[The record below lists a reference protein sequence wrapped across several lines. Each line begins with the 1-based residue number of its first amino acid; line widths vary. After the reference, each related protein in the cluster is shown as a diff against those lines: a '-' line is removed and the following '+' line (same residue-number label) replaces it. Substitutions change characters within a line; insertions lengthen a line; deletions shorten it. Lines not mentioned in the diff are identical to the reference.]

1 MTCRRGMSWKTFKFF
16 DKEVLKDPET
26 KQPYQDLAVRTDVV
40 AAQGAPLRA
49 APWLGCWDKLL
60 CGASCG
66 ADWLDRR

>member
-1 MTCRRGMSWKTFKFF
+1 MSWKTFKFF

-40 AAQGAPLRA
+40 LHREHLFRA
-49 APWLGCWDKLL
+49 AAWLGCWDELL

-66 ADWLDRR
+66 VGDWQ